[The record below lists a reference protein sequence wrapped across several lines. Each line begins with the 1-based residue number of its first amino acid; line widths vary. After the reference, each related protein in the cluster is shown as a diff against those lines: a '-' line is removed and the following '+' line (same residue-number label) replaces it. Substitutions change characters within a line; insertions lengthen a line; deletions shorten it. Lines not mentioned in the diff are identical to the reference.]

1 MPVVRR
7 SLALVAALV
16 WLAVVPSHAARRR
29 VSPLRAVPQ
38 IVNGTYTSLYPSTGA
53 LLLGDDPSTAE
64 TWCSGTMIGCDT
76 FLTAAHCVCDHGGP
90 QCQSLDPATRSV
102 FLQNAGFFAIA
113 SIAVPVDYDYPVS
126 DVAVVKLAAPL
137 SGIRP
142 SPIDQTPPAPGT
154 TGTIVG
160 FGRAGGADQDYGLKR
175 VATVTT
181 AACVDDIS
189 DVSSIC
195 WQFVGTGGNTCN
207 GDSGGPLF
215 TDAGGVA
222 GVTSGGSS
230 NDCLADDHSYDA
242 NVATYASWI
251 AAQGGPDVT
260 NVACGAGPQVGD
272 PGAAVESVVDALSA
286 ATPSRVH
293 RFTVMSG
300 SAELRV
306 AMNAVDDGSDFD
318 LYVKRGSTPT
328 TSDYDCAASGPNQF
342 GFCRFVS
349 PAPGTWYALVQR
361 YAGQGTYQVTAT
373 TFGGTPGVCG
383 NGVREVGE
391 ECDGTDDLAC
401 PGSCGPAC
409 ACVPECNA
417 TDLTVLRLRTTKAL
431 SIRATLDDA
440 HGTYDGLD
448 PRDRPFT
455 LVLDAGGAAVRATI
469 PAGDPGWSRSNPDRG
484 SYRWRGDGTFAGLR
498 RVSVK
503 DKSASKGIW
512 EIRLSGRDVPGLAT
526 LDPYNARVTLA
537 VGAACVT
544 RAL

>member
-1 MPVVRR
+1 MHAVSRFV
-7 SLALVAALV
+7 LLAALV
-16 WLAVVPSHAARRR
+16 LAVVPSHAARRR
-29 VSPLRAVPQ
+29 VPPLRAVPR
-38 IVNGTYTSLYPSTGA
+38 IVNGTYTSAYPSTGA
-53 LLLGDDPSTAE
+53 LLLGNDPSTAG
-64 TWCSGTMIGCDT
+64 TWCSGTMIGCGT
-76 FLTAAHCVCDHGGP
+76 FLTAAHCVCDRAGP
-90 QCQSLDPATRSV
+90 QCQSLDPTSRSV
-102 FLQNAGFFAIA
+102 FLQHAGFSQIA
-113 SIAVPVDYDYPVS
+113 SITVPVDYAFPVS

-142 SPIDQTPPAPGT
+142 SPIEQTPPAPGT
-154 TGTIVG
+154 MGTIVG
-160 FGRAGGADQDYGLKR
+160 FGRAGGSSQDYGLKR

-181 AACVDDIS
+181 AACVDDTS
-189 DVSSIC
+189 DLTSVC
-195 WQFVGTGGNTCN
+195 WQFAGPGGNTCN

-222 GVTSGGSS
+222 GVTSGGTSA
-230 NDCLADDHSYDA
+230 DCLAADHSYDA

-251 AAQGGPDVT
+251 AAQGGADVSS
-260 NVACGAGPQVGD
+260 VACGTGPQVGD
-272 PGAAVESVVDALSA
+272 AGSDVASVVDALSTT
-286 ATPSRVH
+286 TPSRVH

-300 SAELRV
+300 SAELRI
-306 AMNAVDDGSDFD
+306 AMNGVDDGSDFD
-318 LYVKRGSTPT
+318 LYVKHGSTPT

-383 NGVREVGE
+383 NAVREVGE
-391 ECDGTDDLAC
+391 ECDGADDLAC
-401 PGSCGPAC
+401 PGFCGPAC
-409 ACVPECNA
+409 TCVPECNG
-417 TDLTVLRLRTTKAL
+417 TDLTVLKLRTTRSLAL
-431 SIRATLDDA
+431 RATLDDA
-440 HGTYDGLD
+440 SGTYDGLD
-448 PRDRPFT
+448 PRARPFT
-455 LVLDAGGAAVRATI
+455 LTLDAGGSPVRATI
-469 PAGDPGWSRSNPDRG
+469 PADDPGWSRSSPAQG

-526 LDPYNARVTLA
+526 LDPYNARVTFA
-537 VGAACVT
+537 IGSACVT